1 VPTFASVTAVIVGF
15 CNVELN
21 NPGPVHEYER
31 LPLPEPAIKNKGL
44 PRQTGLTTL
53 TEMELTTATLMVPV
67 VEEIQSLLLETIN
80 VYTPSLAGVETGME
94 ILCVFAENAFGPF
107 HV

>member
-1 VPTFASVTAVIVGF
+1 
-15 CNVELN
+15 
-21 NPGPVHEYER
+21 
-31 LPLPEPAIKNKGL
+31 
-44 PRQTGLTTL
+44 
-53 TEMELTTATLMVPV
+53 MELTTATLMVPV